1 MICDTAGLHGG
12 GNILEN
18 NITRKV
24 IRGVTFYLPESYTYL
39 NKDAVGI
46 SEKNF
51 KDFFNRK
58 TLGFSKK
65 NFMSYDQIKSC

>member
-24 IRGVTFYLPESYTYL
+24 IRGLLIYQIVYLSQQGC
-39 NKDAVGI
+39 VG
-46 SEKNF
+46 
-51 KDFFNRK
+51 
-58 TLGFSKK
+58 
-65 NFMSYDQIKSC
+65 